1 MNKLILVATLLVI
14 GAIIYVLS
22 QPRSSKP
29 SMTIPDVITQPTE
42 APVAKADYSK
52 VKTQDTVVGTGVEV
66 TDGKKVSVQY
76 RGKLTNGT
84 EFDSSY
90 SRNSQPLEFTVGAG
104 EMIPGFDYGVKGMKV
119 GGTRMI
125 TIPPELGYGSRAQ
138 GDKIPANSTLVFEVT
153 MEKAE

>member
-1 MNKLILVATLLVI
+1 MNKLILIATLLVI
-14 GAIIYVLS
+14 GGIVYVLS

-29 SMTIPDVITQPTE
+29 AMKVPDFISQPTE
-42 APVAKADYSK
+42 APAAKTDYSK
-52 VKTQDTVVGTGVEV
+52 VKIEDVVIGTGIEV
-66 TDGKKVSVQY
+66 VDGKKVSVQY

-90 SRNSQPLEFTVGAG
+90 SRNSEPLEFVVGAG
-104 EMIPGFDYGVKGMKV
+104 QMIPGFDYGVKGMKV

-153 MEKAE
+153 VEKAE

>member
-1 MNKLILVATLLVI
+1 MKNVSA
-14 GAIIYVLS
+14 
-22 QPRSSKP
+22 P
-29 SMTIPDVITQPTE
+29 E
-42 APVAKADYSK
+42 APVAKTDYSK
-52 VKTQDTVVGTGVEV
+52 VKTEDTVVGTGVEV
-66 TDGKKVSVQY
+66 VDGKKVSVQY

-90 SRNSQPLEFTVGAG
+90 SRNSEPLEFVVGAG
-104 EMIPGFDYGVKGMKV
+104 QMIPGFDYGVKGMKV

>member
-14 GAIIYVLS
+14 GVIMYVLA
-22 QPRSSKP
+22 QPRRQHP
-29 SMTIPDVITQPTE
+29 TVTIPDVISQPTA
-42 APVAKADYSK
+42 APEEKADFTK
-52 VKTQDTVVGTGVEV
+52 VTTKDTVVGTGAEV
-66 TDGKKVSVQY
+66 VDGKKVAVQY

-104 EMIPGFDYGVKGMKV
+104 QMIPGFDYGVKGMRV

>member
-1 MNKLILVATLLVI
+1 MNKLILIATLLVI
-14 GAIIYVLS
+14 GAIVYVLS
-22 QPRSSKP
+22 QSRSNKP
-29 SMTIPDVITQPTE
+29 KVTVPDFISQPTQ
-42 APVAKADYSK
+42 APVAQTDYSK
-52 VKTQDTVVGTGVEV
+52 VKTEDTVVGTGVEV
-66 TDGKKVSVQY
+66 VDGKKVSVQY

-90 SRNSQPLEFTVGAG
+90 SRNNQPLEFTVGAG
-104 EMIPGFDYGVKGMKV
+104 EMIPGFDYGVKGMRV